1 MPHTLMKT
9 DYLWMA
15 ATALL
20 WGAYPLVTRTT
31 GYDGPRAALIL
42 MLVGLVPVSI
52 LSYLQSEAGW
62 PDRPGLIKLV
72 IAGLMMGVGL
82 IAFIRVANGALDASV
97 SIPIVDVAMLLVTAI
112 GAMVFFAEAVTVQ
125 KVAGIVL
132 LVAGIGL
139 LRPS

>member
-1 MPHTLMKT
+1 
-9 DYLWMA
+9 
-15 ATALL
+15 
-20 WGAYPLVTRTT
+20 
-31 GYDGPRAALIL
+31 
-42 MLVGLVPVSI
+42 
-52 LSYLQSEAGW
+52 
-62 PDRPGLIKLV
+62 
-72 IAGLMMGVGL
+72 MMGVGL